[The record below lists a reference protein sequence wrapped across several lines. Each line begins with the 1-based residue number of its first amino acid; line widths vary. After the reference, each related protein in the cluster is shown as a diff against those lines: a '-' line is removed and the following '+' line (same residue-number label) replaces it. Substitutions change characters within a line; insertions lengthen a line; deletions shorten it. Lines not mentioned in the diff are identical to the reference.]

1 MAQRFW
7 SVGPALALTLFDGG
21 ARRAAKD
28 RAIGAYD
35 ATVGVYRQTVLSA
48 FADVEDNLVAVH
60 LLTEEQTRQRAAVA
74 AAQRAL
80 DISLN
85 QYRAGLI
92 SYLQVAIEQAQL
104 LNNQRAEVSVAARRY
119 AAAVQL
125 IRALGGGW
133 DGKLE

>member
-1 MAQRFW
+1 
-7 SVGPALALTLFDGG
+7 
-21 ARRAAKD
+21 
-28 RAIGAYD
+28 
-35 ATVGVYRQTVLSA
+35 
-48 FADVEDNLVAVH
+48 VAVH

-74 AAQRAL
+74 SAQRAL

>member
-1 MAQRFW
+1 M
-7 SVGPALALTLFDGG
+7 TLFDAGG
-21 ARRAAKD
+21 RRAAKE
-28 RAIGAYD
+28 RAVGAYD
-35 ATVGVYRQTVLSA
+35 ETVGVYRQTVLSA
-48 FADVEDNLVAVH
+48 FADVEDNLSAVH
-60 LLTEEQTRQRAAVA
+60 LLSEEQTRQRAAVA
-74 AAQRAL
+74 AAQKAL

-92 SYLQVAIEQAQL
+92 SYLQVAITQATL
-104 LNNQRAEVSVAARRY
+104 LNNQRTELSVAARRY

>member
-1 MAQRFW
+1 M
-7 SVGPALALTLFDGG
+7 
-21 ARRAAKD
+21 
-28 RAIGAYD
+28 
-35 ATVGVYRQTVLSA
+35 LSA
-48 FADVEDNLVAVH
+48 FADVEDNLAAVH
-60 LLTEEQTRQRAAVA
+60 LLNEEQQRQRAAVA

-80 DISLN
+80 DNSLD

-92 SYLQVAIEQAQL
+92 SYLQVAVEQAQL